1 MEELYRSS
9 NGDVWLLDTA
19 ETGLFVVHEPAA
31 SSGGR
36 SSRLSVEAFLQRNA
50 RGPEVEELVRQLRE
64 RAQRP
69 PFDEQK
75 QDPPGSTLNMR
86 PVPDHGEAS
95 YKGSGR
101 LEGKRAVITGG
112 DSGIGRA
119 VALAFARE
127 GADVLIAY
135 LNEEQDAQET
145 GRLVEEAGRKA
156 ILVAGDI
163 QHSAHCRE
171 IVDRAVA
178 ELGGI
183 DILVNNAA
191 HQASF
196 KEITDISDEEWE
208 LTFKV
213 NIHAMFYLTKA
224 AVPHMKPGS
233 AIINTASINSD
244 APNPTLLAY
253 ATTKGAIQNFTAG
266 LAQLL
271 AEKGIRANAVAPGP
285 IWTPLIP
292 STLPQEAV
300 RNFGKQ
306 VPMKRPGQPAELATA
321 YVMLADPLSSYVS
334 GATIAVTGGRPM
346 L

>member
-1 MEELYRSS
+1 MIQY
-9 NGDVWLLDTA
+9 
-19 ETGLFVVHEPAA
+19 PK
-31 SSGGR
+31 
-36 SSRLSVEAFLQRNA
+36 
-50 RGPEVEELVRQLRE
+50 
-64 RAQRP
+64 P
-69 PFDEQK
+69 PFREQ
-75 QDPPGSTLNMR
+75 QQPMPGSTRDMD
-86 PVPDHGEAS
+86 PQPDHGEES

-101 LEGKRAVITGG
+101 LTGKKAIITGA

-119 VALAFARE
+119 VALAYARE

-135 LNEEQDAQET
+135 LEEHEDAKET
-145 GRLVEEAGRKA
+145 QRLVEDAGRKA
-156 ILVAGDI
+156 VLVAGDI
-163 QHSAHCRE
+163 QFPDHCRK
-171 IVDRAVA
+171 IVETAVQQ
-178 ELGGI
+178 LGGV

-196 KEITDISDEEWE
+196 KDIGDIADEEWD

-244 APNPTLLAY
+244 KPNPTLLPY

-271 AEKGIRANAVAPGP
+271 ATKGIRANAVAPGP

-292 STLPQEAV
+292 STLPKESVA
-300 RNFGKQ
+300 NFGKQ

-334 GATIAVTGGRPM
+334 GATIAVTGGQPI